1 MLQKKPNTI
10 LDEIHCIKYYK
21 PKGRKPYS
29 SEVLRFS
36 LLQRYTS
43 KQAYIHFKGKLT
55 LPSLSVLKKLAA
67 GGIEPLEAN
76 KLLLEEGKV
85 DSDCILMLDEMYLQ
99 KCSEYSGGKYVG
111 LGKKCNFL
119 KSILVFIIVSLK
131 KSIPYLIK
139 SCPQTEING
148 DIVFLEVK
156 ESLSVLKSAGF
167 NVRSIVADNHSINI
181 SGYGQLIKCRFFLK
195 QL

>member
-1 MLQKKPNTI
+1 MRIFVAEKTNTFF
-10 LDEIHCIKYYK
+10 DEIHSTKYYK

-43 KQAYIHFKGKLT
+43 KQPYIHLKEKLP

-67 GGIEPLEAN
+67 GGIEPLKAI

-111 LGKKCNFL
+111 LGEKCYF
-119 KSILVFIIVSLK
+119 
-131 KSIPYLIK
+131 
-139 SCPQTEING
+139 
-148 DIVFLEVK
+148 
-156 ESLSVLKSAGF
+156 
-167 NVRSIVADNHSINI
+167 
-181 SGYGQLIKCRFFLK
+181 
-195 QL
+195 